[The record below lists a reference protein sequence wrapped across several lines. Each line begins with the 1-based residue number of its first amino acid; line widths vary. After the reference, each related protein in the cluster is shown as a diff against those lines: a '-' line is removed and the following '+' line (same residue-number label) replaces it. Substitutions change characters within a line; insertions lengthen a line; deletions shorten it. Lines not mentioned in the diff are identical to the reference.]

1 MPRIDAL
8 ATATN
13 FRNPP
18 LATNAA
24 DITKVKTGFN
34 AVI

>member
-1 MPRIDAL
+1 MLRIDAL
-8 ATATN
+8 ATAPN
-13 FRNPP
+13 FRNPH

>member
-13 FRNPP
+13 FRIPP
-18 LATNAA
+18 LATNA